1 MSLEALFLFR
11 SPAGGHGRLWDPPGA
26 DDLPPT
32 LLGGLERPLT
42 SLNVTCEREVSLGR
56 WTVGKQ
62 QVPSEGSWPGWVCL
76 QSDPRNYQPHQLR
89 HPRRATHA
97 GPGHTIVPSTGC
109 LGQPLLLAKP
119 LSLSPDVGW
128 TWSVSPTPLVLARWR
143 PQAGTVALQTSCP
156 AVEVTPRSPAAH
168 PALVGPV
175 GSEQLRVLSG
185 CCPPPPTP
193 WRRLPFEAPTCHA
206 PPPPQEG
213 LSSRGPPS
221 QHCPFPEGSGCHR
234 NQPMHMASPWS
245 HLPGHLSLLA
255 PSREGPWQL
264 RGQR

>member
-185 CCPPPPTP
+185 CCPPPAHT
-193 WRRLPFEAPTCHA
+193 LE
-206 PPPPQEG
+206 
-213 LSSRGPPS
+213 
-221 QHCPFPEGSGCHR
+221 
-234 NQPMHMASPWS
+234 ASPV
-245 HLPGHLSLLA
+245 
-255 PSREGPWQL
+255 
-264 RGQR
+264 